1 MGELPPKVLKAVQT
15 ALQRAR
21 GWRRPPHWDCHQ
33 WQEELDAIAQAS
45 AFEACFRFDEQQG
58 VPLEA
63 FIFQQVLIALRDFH
77 RREWAYFAICCGHL
91 QRAHD
96 AGEREEVEESM
107 KVCGQVEMEQM
118 EREWRRC
125 FVLWSMRQLS
135 ERERQVIR
143 RLYWDEWTETEIAQE
158 MEISQPM
165 ISKIKQ
171 QALRK
176 LKDLLSGLL

>member
-1 MGELPPKVLKAVQT
+1 
-15 ALQRAR
+15 
-21 GWRRPPHWDCHQ
+21 
-33 WQEELDAIAQAS
+33 
-45 AFEACFRFDEQQG
+45 
-58 VPLEA
+58 
-63 FIFQQVLIALRDFH
+63 
-77 RREWAYFAICCGHL
+77 
-91 QRAHD
+91 
-96 AGEREEVEESM
+96 
-107 KVCGQVEMEQM
+107 
-118 EREWRRC
+118 
-125 FVLWSMRQLS
+125 MRQLS

>member
-1 MGELPPKVLKAVQT
+1 MVGSHPILTRRWSGMGELPPKVLKAVQT

-107 KVCGQVEMEQM
+107 EVCGQGDGADGKGVAALLRFVVDEAT
-118 EREWRRC
+118 ERTGETGDQAT
-125 FVLWSMRQLS
+125 VL
-135 ERERQVIR
+135 
-143 RLYWDEWTETEIAQE
+143 
-158 MEISQPM
+158 
-165 ISKIKQ
+165 
-171 QALRK
+171 
-176 LKDLLSGLL
+176 G